1 MIMKKAQ
8 ANKTVQANGS
18 QAPGIYVNT
27 QSGEQAGIIN
37 LHSSIRQFWDK
48 IVPSALEKMQGDL
61 FLTTHDK
68 GVTICKKG
76 ENGNIVHIGWV
87 NGAEDGKAVFLEK
100 FGTEVL
106 RFSVPTTAAD
116 MGDLI

>member
-1 MIMKKAQ
+1 MKKSTKVTQPA
-8 ANKTVQANGS
+8 ANGS

-27 QSGEQAGIIN
+27 ADGQQAGIIN

-48 IVPSALEKMQGDL
+48 IIPSSLEAMQDDL
-61 FLTTHDK
+61 FLTTHQK

-76 ENGNIVHIGWV
+76 AGGKVVHLGWV

-100 FGTEVL
+100 FGTEAL
-106 RFSVPTTAAD
+106 RFSVPVDAAD